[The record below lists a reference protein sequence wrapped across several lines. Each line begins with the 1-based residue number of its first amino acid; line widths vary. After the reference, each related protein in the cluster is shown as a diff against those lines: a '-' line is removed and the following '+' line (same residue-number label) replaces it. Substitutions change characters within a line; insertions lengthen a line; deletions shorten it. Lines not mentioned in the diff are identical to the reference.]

1 MWHGGLLFKGI
12 TSVVSFLTI
21 IPSKNGE
28 LETVA
33 KNMYLFPI
41 AGAVIGLII
50 GGAGYGLSLFVQ
62 PLIVGLVLTGALV
75 VITGVHHIDALCDFA
90 DGIMAKGTK
99 EKKLQA
105 MRDPAVGSAGVV
117 TVVLYIAGMI
127 MALSMMKGFA
137 LFQAILLSELMAKF
151 AMVLQANRGFS
162 AWQGLSSPFTQSMKD
177 YKKLGGAAGLAII
190 PTILLGGITGVYV
203 TATCIGLS
211 FLLLGVA
218 NRSFGGISGDV
229 FGASNELVRLASLL
243 IFASV

>member
-1 MWHGGLLFKGI
+1 MFKEI

-21 IPSKNGE
+21 IPSKNSQ

-41 AGAVIGLII
+41 AGAIIGIII
-50 GGAGYGLSLFVQ
+50 GGAGYGLSFIAQ
-62 PLIVGLVLTGALV
+62 PLIVGLLLTGALV
-75 VITGVHHIDALCDFA
+75 IITGVHHTDALCDFA
-90 DGIMAKGTK
+90 DGIMAK

-127 MALSMMKGFA
+127 MTLSMMKGFA

-151 AMVLQANRGFS
+151 AMVLQANRGIS

-177 YKKLGGAAGLAII
+177 YRKLALAAGLAVV
-190 PTILLGGITGVYV
+190 PTILLGGMTGLYV
-203 TATCIGLS
+203 TAVCIGLS
-211 FLLLGVA
+211 FLLLQVA

-243 IFASV
+243 IFVSI